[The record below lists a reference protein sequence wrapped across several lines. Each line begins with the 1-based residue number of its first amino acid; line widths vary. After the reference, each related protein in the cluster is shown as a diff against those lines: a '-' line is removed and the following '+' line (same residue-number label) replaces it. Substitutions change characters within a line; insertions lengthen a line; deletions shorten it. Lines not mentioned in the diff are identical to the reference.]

1 MSNENNKNIGEI
13 LKNIRIERG
22 FNLQET
28 FEDIENYITKC
39 EKSRDE
45 AYSQLAEWNK
55 DVEIQKLKDKN
66 NELIEQLKDKRKGYT
81 SFVVTPEENE
91 EIKTWIEK
99 HINEK
104 HNGDHYAGAIGGRFS
119 YRFIP
124 TSIGEIGEIVCSCG
138 EKFCFREL
146 C

>member
-1 MSNENNKNIGEI
+1 MSKENDKNITEI
-13 LKNIRIERG
+13 LKNIRIEKG

-28 FEDIENYITKC
+28 FENIENYIAKC
-39 EKSRDE
+39 EKDRDA
-45 AYSQLAEWNK
+45 AYAQLAEWNK
-55 DVEIQKLKDKN
+55 DDEIQKLKDKN
-66 NELIEQLKDKRKGYT
+66 NELIEELKNKKKGYT
-81 SFVVTPEENE
+81 SFIITPEENK
-91 EIKTWIEK
+91 EIDTWIEK

-104 HNGDHYAGAIGGRFS
+104 HNGSHYAGAIGGRFS

-146 C
+146 S